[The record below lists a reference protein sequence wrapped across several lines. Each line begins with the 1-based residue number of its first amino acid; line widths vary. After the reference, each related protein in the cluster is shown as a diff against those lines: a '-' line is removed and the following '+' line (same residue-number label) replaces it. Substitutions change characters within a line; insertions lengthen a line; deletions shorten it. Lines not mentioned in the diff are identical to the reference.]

1 MSIGWVGLVLATLA
15 VVSCSETSTIEGDA
29 GVSNLAV
36 GAAVISSSPGPGSGV
51 RTVADGD
58 MNTGWTGPDAPYW
71 FEIDLGQQV
80 AIERIRVLVG
90 RDVVAKVG
98 VNVGVHDNPGRRPGS
113 FDGALPGGD
122 WLDVVVGYE
131 ARFIRVTVEE
141 ADGPETWLEV
151 EVIPG

>member
-1 MSIGWVGLVLATLA
+1 MSIGWVVLVLATLA

-141 ADGPETWLEV
+141 ADGPATWLEV

>member
-29 GVSNLAV
+29 GASNLAV

>member
-1 MSIGWVGLVLATLA
+1 MSIGRAGLVLAALA
-15 VVSCSETSTIEGDA
+15 VVSCSGTTTIADDA

-36 GAAVISSSPGPGSGV
+36 GASVISSSPGPGSGV

-58 MNTGWTGPDAPYW
+58 MNTGWTGPDPPYW
-71 FEIDLGQQV
+71 FEIDLGEQV
-80 AIERIRVLVG
+80 AIERVRVLVG

-122 WLDVVVGYE
+122 WLDITVDYE

-141 ADGPETWLEV
+141 ADGHATWLEV

>member
-15 VVSCSETSTIEGDA
+15 VVSCSETSTIERDA

-58 MNTGWTGPDAPYW
+58 MNTGWTGPDLPYW

>member
-15 VVSCSETSTIEGDA
+15 VVSCSETSAIEGDA

-58 MNTGWTGPDAPYW
+58 MNTGWTGPDSPYW

>member
-29 GVSNLAV
+29 GASNLAV

-58 MNTGWTGPDAPYW
+58 MNTGWTGPDSPYW